1 MQGPLL
7 STWPPRARLSPLPF
21 PFAVGVSEDRGGD
34 NKRERERVELPG
46 LSRRL
51 LEEVGLVR
59 ASRGC
64 EGGSRCSCSRLPKDP
79 GIVHSASFAGS
90 GSRRRETVNSQIGRY
105 GISPLRLV

>member
-34 NKRERERVELPG
+34 NKRERVELPG

-59 ASRGC
+59 ASRRC
-64 EGGSRCSCSRLPKDP
+64 EGGSRYSCSHLPKDP
-79 GIVHSASFAGS
+79 GIVHNASFAGS